1 MNFLEVEAWKDQKKI
16 LHGFGTRNHS
26 GDKITRKDWRGE
38 KVVRWKK
45 QLPLV
50 SLHQVHKDGI
60 VVFQGG
66 EEEAREH
73 WEREGDALIT
83 AYPGIAIGVF
93 TADCLPVLLFE
104 PEKQVVAAVHAG
116 WRGTAQGVTG
126 KVVEKLVEVFAC
138 ATEKIRAALGPCIG
152 PCCYEV
158 DGPVEAAFHRGGLPW
173 DAFVSSRGPGKWALD
188 LQEANAYLL
197 LKTGVK
203 KENIR
208 RLGYCTACRS
218 DLFFSHR
225 RESGTRGRHLNFIA
239 LF

>member
-26 GDKITRKDWRGE
+26 GDKITRIDWRGE

-83 AYPGIAIGVF
+83 AYPGIAISVF
-93 TADCLPVLLFE
+93 TADCLPIL
-104 PEKQVVAAVHAG
+104 
-116 WRGTAQGVTG
+116 
-126 KVVEKLVEVFAC
+126 
-138 ATEKIRAALGPCIG
+138 
-152 PCCYEV
+152 
-158 DGPVEAAFHRGGLPW
+158 
-173 DAFVSSRGPGKWALD
+173 
-188 LQEANAYLL
+188 
-197 LKTGVK
+197 
-203 KENIR
+203 
-208 RLGYCTACRS
+208 
-218 DLFFSHR
+218 
-225 RESGTRGRHLNFIA
+225 
-239 LF
+239 